1 MFFSKKNISIRG
13 PWYLLVFSLFFCDII
28 KIPLTSILVYKLSL
42 FILYLFYF
50 LFIFILFI
58 YLTLVFL
65 KFRTIKIDYRL
76 SVRIFHVLK
85 ISLTDVGHVFVCQL
99 FWNDCV
105 LIFIPFLFKIQIIL
119 LKTLLRLDIICLRF
133 PKAKDMFKI
142 CLIIARFQSH
152 DFSLSSFLKQMQNWI
167 NIKLNTILC
176 RY

>member
-13 PWYLLVFSLFFCDII
+13 RWYLLIFLLFFCDII
-28 KIPLTSILVYKLSL
+28 KIPLTSILIYKLSL

-58 YLTLVFL
+58 HWTLVFL
-65 KFRTIKIDYRL
+65 KFRTIKIWL
-76 SVRIFHVLK
+76 SFVCLHVLK
-85 ISLTDVGHVFVCQL
+85 ISLTDVGQVFVCQL

-119 LKTLLRLDIICLRF
+119 IKTLLRLDIICLRF

-142 CLIIARFQSH
+142 CLIIAHFQSH